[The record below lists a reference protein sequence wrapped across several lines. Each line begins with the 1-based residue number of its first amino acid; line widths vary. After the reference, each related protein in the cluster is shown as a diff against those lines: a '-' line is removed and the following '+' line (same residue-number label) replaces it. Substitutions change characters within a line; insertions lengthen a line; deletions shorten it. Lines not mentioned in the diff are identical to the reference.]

1 MHCYLVVLNGTFD
14 MDHIYILLSH
24 VSAFSL
30 VALQNDVAL
39 QVVLR
44 MAHNSAEIEES
55 VKSKI
60 DEYAGRGFR
69 ALGLAVSEG
78 GSGQAKYALSTFQNV
93 SELQGKCPV
102 VQPILSAGHLEEQL
116 SSSAMLAE
124 L

>member
-1 MHCYLVVLNGTFD
+1 MQLLTWI
-14 MDHIYILLSH
+14 IYIYIFLSH

-30 VALQNDVAL
+30 VDLQNDVAL
-39 QVVLR
+39 QVILR

-78 GSGQAKYALSTFQNV
+78 GSGQAKYALSTFQKV

-116 SSSAMLAE
+116 SSSAMLC
-124 L
+124 